1 MALRDVMGT
10 IKEKAEELEAVTEG
24 KVTEGLDE
32 CKKAFAMLEAF
43 GFTVGSFTVG
53 MGILP
58 EIRTSISGSIENIHE
73 DELKKIIQAQPEE
86 KLLVSLLDALVTAKR
101 LWEHVQL
108 KLTSVTLNVTLGLPP
123 KVTAE
128 MR

>member
-32 CKKAFAMLEAF
+32 CKKAIATLEAF
-43 GFTVGSFTVG
+43 GSTVGSLTVG